1 MKLWCKSI
9 AAGIMIGIGV
19 IANCRA
25 SHPVLGA
32 FLFSVAL
39 LSIVACQMSLF
50 TGKVGFIERYTPGD
64 LLTTLIANVA
74 ACSLVVFAGHVWQST
89 DAGETFQAAAALK
102 FSKSFA
108 AMAAAGFFCGV
119 LMCIAVTAK
128 QQLVTVLCIMTFI
141 LSGFEHSIADFPYLL
156 ACLTPESIFKYVVI
170 LLGNMAGA
178 IVIHILLEQPFSRE
192 KQGVPED

>member
-1 MKLWCKSI
+1 MKLWCRSI

-25 SHPVLGA
+25 PHAVIGA

-64 LLTTLIANVA
+64 LLITLLANVA
-74 ACSLVVFAGHVWQST
+74 ACSLVVFAGHIWQSA
-89 DAGETFQAAAALK
+89 DAGEAFRAASAVK
-102 FSKSFA
+102 FSKSYGT
-108 AMAAAGFFCGV
+108 MAAAGFFCGV

-156 ACLTPESIFKYVVI
+156 AGLTPEAILKYGVI

-178 IVIHILLEQPFSRE
+178 IVIHMLLEQPFYHE
-192 KQGVPED
+192 KNRTPR